1 MPGYYAD
8 NAYNRRMGRAGLPKG
23 SMPISR
29 EGVFLTPRT
38 YTSNT
43 SVDSPSRFTAHRRDS
58 SIDSGIGSSFSSP
71 FNSPQR
77 TPDRNDVSW
86 SDEYNKWTQLKI
98 HKEDQKIAS
107 KHEQQ
112 WQVNLTDEILMRELQ
127 QLQLEEIEKWTEF
140 KMKTEK
146 EKEDI
151 FRRNQN
157 EDLHSRKKKFSL
169 NLVELQHEEMEK
181 WTIWLSK
188 VEYEAEERKKR
199 QKHASEMNTPSSE
212 FQQFCQRTADETWT
226 GWRNPTDQEKTDEM
240 PNNQVPYSFC
250 YQQDLVYGTPTNVNL
265 EAPKDEA
272 WTKWRNPANLETP
285 NVMPSHQGPFSYQEN
300 TVAGTTTNVNL
311 QTPTDEMWTRWR
323 NTTDLNTTN
332 VIPNN
337 QDPYS
342 YQNYT
347 VPGTMTNPQGQ
358 CGNQAL
364 LEQMPESTLMSQHN
378 ESTSEFQN
386 TTNIGPEY
394 QESMRFIHTGIE
406 NFDLRSN
413 TADENVDNALNKTTL
428 DSSPHSDFTNDNYE
442 QNLKP
447 STSYQVSSSHYLA
460 DTNRPKP
467 VQKKKSR
474 TTYNDA
480 LKARRKSN
488 DHGKEIR
495 FSHPEHSLKLQTS
508 AINERQF
515 KNSRHKALNDR
526 KDMTKQESKIESY
539 TMKGYTGI
547 VVDFEKI
554 EMIQTLSVQGY
565 VKKHIARWNDTI
577 VVAKMNDVHKVSER
591 TTTKFQ
597 DEILFS
603 SAIKHSNIVNYLGA
617 SIVHPNLCILTE
629 FMQTN
634 LYEALHIEEDIK
646 FLEWEKVKLMQ
657 HVASG
662 LEYLHKKDIVHCNL
676 EPLNVLL
683 HYTPGSSLVA
693 KLSDFSHS
701 VKMLN
706 ETEEKYMRADQK
718 SRYSAPEVLCEDY
731 VNMKFLKMAD
741 VYSFSL
747 IIFEVIFEQ
756 EPFQTLD
763 ISEVE
768 KQIRE
773 SGVEVLQEVSQDPKW
788 THTVPSEGM
797 RGNPWKINTGT
808 EDHRECTGHARESFK
823 TVPTGRDILGY
834 RDNQG
839 FSQGSY
845 GMTNDYGYNYR
856 GDNTVTRGNYSR
868 NKSYSS
874 NKKPATFDGT
884 SSWQDYLVH
893 FEMVAEINGWD
904 NISKALELATCLRGS
919 TWAILS
925 DLRPELMRSF
935 THLVTALAS
944 RFQPSNQAELYRAQ
958 MKSTTREKGQSLP
971 ELAQDI
977 KKLTRLAYPT
987 APMEVREQ
995 LARDCFIDS
1004 LNDADLES
1012 AIFQGQPISIDDS
1025 VRIGLE
1031 FEAFANGHRRKFNNR
1046 AG

>member
-1 MPGYYAD
+1 MSGYYAD

-38 YTSNT
+38 YTSNSYTRLDRELSQFSSFSGLLNSYRSSDSDSGFGSSFSSSFSSPRQNPSHSDAGTSFSSPRQNLSHSDGGTSFSSPRQNT
-43 SVDSPSRFTAHRRDS
+43 SVDSPSRFTAHLRDS

-98 HKEDQKIAS
+98 HEEDEKIAS

-112 WQVNLTDEILMRELQ
+112 WQVMNLTDEILMRELQ
-127 QLQLEEIEKWTEF
+127 QLQVEEIEKWTEF

-169 NLVELQHEEMEK
+169 NLVELQQEEMEK

-212 FQQFCQRTADETWT
+212 FQQFCQRTTDETWT

-250 YQQDLVYGTPTNVNL
+250 YQQNLVYGTPTNVNL
-265 EAPKDEA
+265 EAPKDET
-272 WTKWRNPANLETP
+272 WTKWRNPADLETP
-285 NVMPSHQGPFSYQEN
+285 NVLPSHQGPFSYQEN
-300 TVAGTTTNVNL
+300 TVAGTTTNLNL

-323 NTTDLNTTN
+323 NTTDLDTTN
-332 VIPNN
+332 VIPNIG
-337 QDPYS
+337 PYS

-347 VPGTMTNPQGQ
+347 VPGTMTNPQTSENDIWTRWRNTNDHEITEQNRQCFSNQQTLSGKMTNLNLQDQ

-364 LEQMPESTLMSQHN
+364 LEQMPESTLMSQHH
-378 ESTSEFQN
+378 ESKQGFQN
-386 TTNIGPEY
+386 ITNKGSEY
-394 QESMRFIHTGIE
+394 QETMRFIHTGIE
-406 NFDLRSN
+406 NFDLQSN
-413 TADENVDNALNKTTL
+413 TEDENVDNTLNKTTL
-428 DSSPHSDFTNDNYE
+428 DSSPHSDFTNDNYV

-447 STSYQVSSSHYLA
+447 STSYQVGSSHYLA
-460 DTNRPKP
+460 DTHRPKP

-474 TTYNDA
+474 TTNNDA
-480 LKARRKSN
+480 SSSYLKARRKSN

-495 FSHPEHSLKLQTS
+495 FSHPEHSLKLHTS

-526 KDMTKQESKIESY
+526 KDMTKTKSKIASY

-547 VVDFEKI
+547 VVDVENI
-554 EMIQTLSVQGY
+554 EMIRPLSVQGFC
-565 VKKHIARWNDTI
+565 IAQWNDTI
-577 VVAKMNDVHKVSER
+577 VVAKMIDVLKVSER

-597 DEILFS
+597 DEILLS
-603 SAIKHSNIVNYLGA
+603 SAIEHSNIVKFLGA
-617 SIVHPNLCILTE
+617 SIIHPNLCILTE

-634 LYEALHIEEDIK
+634 LYEALHIKENIK

-657 HVASG
+657 QVASG
-662 LEYLHKKDIVHCNL
+662 LEYLHKKDIAHCNL
-676 EPLNVLL
+676 ETLNVLL

-693 KLSDFSHS
+693 KLRDFSHS

-763 ISEVE
+763 ISEAE

-773 SGVEVLQEVSQDPKW
+773 SGLTPTIPRNVCVNKTLLSFIVSGWNRDPTQRPTIRHFANYCLGMDHIYTKSNTQDKNITIYFYFCLCFIGFLCLDEFIFDIMSTCSIVMLFMFVLSC
-788 THTVPSEGM
+788 
-797 RGNPWKINTGT
+797 I
-808 EDHRECTGHARESFK
+808 
-823 TVPTGRDILGY
+823 ILF
-834 RDNQG
+834 R
-839 FSQGSY
+839 
-845 GMTNDYGYNYR
+845 
-856 GDNTVTRGNYSR
+856 
-868 NKSYSS
+868 SS
-874 NKKPATFDGT
+874 
-884 SSWQDYLVH
+884 SV
-893 FEMVAEINGWD
+893 
-904 NISKALELATCLRGS
+904 
-919 TWAILS
+919 
-925 DLRPELMRSF
+925 
-935 THLVTALAS
+935 
-944 RFQPSNQAELYRAQ
+944 
-958 MKSTTREKGQSLP
+958 
-971 ELAQDI
+971 
-977 KKLTRLAYPT
+977 KLTNTR
-987 APMEVREQ
+987 
-995 LARDCFIDS
+995 C
-1004 LNDADLES
+1004 
-1012 AIFQGQPISIDDS
+1012 
-1025 VRIGLE
+1025 
-1031 FEAFANGHRRKFNNR
+1031 
-1046 AG
+1046 

>member
-1 MPGYYAD
+1 MSGYYAD

-38 YTSNT
+38 YTSNSYTRLDRELSQFSSFSGLLNSYRSSDSDSGFGSSFSSSFSSPRQNPSHSDAGTSFSSPRQNLSHSDGGTSFSSPRQNT
-43 SVDSPSRFTAHRRDS
+43 SVDSPSRFTAHLRDS

-98 HKEDQKIAS
+98 HEEDEKIAS

-112 WQVNLTDEILMRELQ
+112 WQVMNLTDEILMRELQ
-127 QLQLEEIEKWTEF
+127 QLQVEEIEKWTEF

-169 NLVELQHEEMEK
+169 NLVELQQEEMEK

-212 FQQFCQRTADETWT
+212 FQQFCQD
-226 GWRNPTDQEKTDEM
+226 
-240 PNNQVPYSFC
+240 
-250 YQQDLVYGTPTNVNL
+250 
-265 EAPKDEA
+265 
-272 WTKWRNPANLETP
+272 
-285 NVMPSHQGPFSYQEN
+285 
-300 TVAGTTTNVNL
+300 
-311 QTPTDEMWTRWR
+311 
-323 NTTDLNTTN
+323 
-332 VIPNN
+332 
-337 QDPYS
+337 
-342 YQNYT
+342 
-347 VPGTMTNPQGQ
+347 Q

-364 LEQMPESTLMSQHN
+364 LEQMPESTLMSQHH
-378 ESTSEFQN
+378 ESKQGFQN
-386 TTNIGPEY
+386 ITNKGSEY
-394 QESMRFIHTGIE
+394 QETMRFIHTGIE
-406 NFDLRSN
+406 NFDLQSN
-413 TADENVDNALNKTTL
+413 TEDENVDNTLNKTTL
-428 DSSPHSDFTNDNYE
+428 DSSPHSDFTNDNYV

-447 STSYQVSSSHYLA
+447 STSYQVGSSHYLA
-460 DTNRPKP
+460 DTHRPKP

-474 TTYNDA
+474 TTNNDA
-480 LKARRKSN
+480 SSSYLKARRKSN

-495 FSHPEHSLKLQTS
+495 FSHPEHSLKLHTS

-526 KDMTKQESKIESY
+526 KDMTKTKSKIASY

-547 VVDFEKI
+547 VVDVENI
-554 EMIQTLSVQGY
+554 EMIRPLSVQGFC
-565 VKKHIARWNDTI
+565 IAQWNDTI
-577 VVAKMNDVHKVSER
+577 VVAKMIDVLKVSER

-597 DEILFS
+597 DEILLS
-603 SAIKHSNIVNYLGA
+603 SAIEHSNIVKFLGA
-617 SIVHPNLCILTE
+617 SIIHPNLCILTE

-634 LYEALHIEEDIK
+634 LYEALHIKENIK

-657 HVASG
+657 QVASG
-662 LEYLHKKDIVHCNL
+662 LEYLHKKDIAHCNL
-676 EPLNVLL
+676 ETLNVLL

-693 KLSDFSHS
+693 KLRDFSHS

-763 ISEVE
+763 ISEAE

-773 SGVEVLQEVSQDPKW
+773 SGLTPTIPRNVCVNKTLLSFIVSGWNRDPTQRPTIRHFANYCLGMDHIYTKSNTQDKNITIYFYFCLCFIGFLCLDEFIFDIMSTCSIVMLFMFVLSC
-788 THTVPSEGM
+788 
-797 RGNPWKINTGT
+797 I
-808 EDHRECTGHARESFK
+808 
-823 TVPTGRDILGY
+823 ILF
-834 RDNQG
+834 R
-839 FSQGSY
+839 
-845 GMTNDYGYNYR
+845 
-856 GDNTVTRGNYSR
+856 
-868 NKSYSS
+868 SS
-874 NKKPATFDGT
+874 
-884 SSWQDYLVH
+884 SV
-893 FEMVAEINGWD
+893 
-904 NISKALELATCLRGS
+904 
-919 TWAILS
+919 
-925 DLRPELMRSF
+925 
-935 THLVTALAS
+935 
-944 RFQPSNQAELYRAQ
+944 
-958 MKSTTREKGQSLP
+958 
-971 ELAQDI
+971 
-977 KKLTRLAYPT
+977 KLTNTR
-987 APMEVREQ
+987 
-995 LARDCFIDS
+995 C
-1004 LNDADLES
+1004 
-1012 AIFQGQPISIDDS
+1012 
-1025 VRIGLE
+1025 
-1031 FEAFANGHRRKFNNR
+1031 
-1046 AG
+1046 

>member
-8 NAYNRRMGRAGLPKG
+8 NAYNRRIGRAGLPKG
-23 SMPISR
+23 SMPVSR
-29 EGVFLTPRT
+29 EGVFLTSSFSSPRQ
-38 YTSNT
+38 NT
-43 SVDSPSRFTAHRRDS
+43 SVDSPSRFTAHLRDS

-77 TPDRNDVSW
+77 TPDRTDVSW
-86 SDEYNKWTQLKI
+86 FDEYNKWTQLKI
-98 HKEDQKIAS
+98 HKADEKIAS

-112 WQVNLTDEILMRELQ
+112 WQFMNLTDEILMRELQ

-151 FRRNQN
+151 CRRNQH
-157 EDLHSRKKKFSL
+157 EDLHCRKKKFSL
-169 NLVELQHEEMEK
+169 NLVELQQEEMEK

-188 VEYEAEERKKR
+188 VEYEEERKKR
-199 QKHASEMNTPSSE
+199 QKHDSEINTPSSE

-240 PNNQVPYSFC
+240 PNNQGPYSFC
-250 YQQDLVYGTPTNVNL
+250 YQQNLVYGTPTNVNL
-265 EAPKDEA
+265 EAPKDET
-272 WTKWRNPANLETP
+272 WTKWRNPADLETP
-285 NVMPSHQGPFSYQEN
+285 NIMPSHQGPFSYQEN
-300 TVAGTTTNVNL
+300 TVAGTTKNVNL
-311 QTPTDEMWTRWR
+311 
-323 NTTDLNTTN
+323 
-332 VIPNN
+332 
-337 QDPYS
+337 
-342 YQNYT
+342 
-347 VPGTMTNPQGQ
+347 QGQ

-364 LEQMPESTLMSQHN
+364 LEQMPESTLMSQHH

-394 QESMRFIHTGIE
+394 QETMRFIHTGIE

-428 DSSPHSDFTNDNYE
+428 DSSPHSDFTNDNYV

-515 KNSRHKALNDR
+515 KNSRHKALHDR

-554 EMIQTLSVQGY
+554 EMIQTLSVQGLC
-565 VKKHIARWNDTI
+565 KKHIARWNDTI

-747 IIFEVIFEQ
+747 IIFEVIFDQ

-773 SGVEVLQEVSQDPKW
+773 SGLTPTIPRNVCVNKTLLSFIVSGWNRDPTQRPTIRHFANYCLGMDHIYTKSNTQDKDITIYFYFFLCFIAVLCLDEF
-788 THTVPSEGM
+788 
-797 RGNPWKINTGT
+797 I
-808 EDHRECTGHARESFK
+808 F
-823 TVPTGRDILGY
+823 DIMSTCSIVMLFMFVLSCIILF
-834 RDNQG
+834 R
-839 FSQGSY
+839 
-845 GMTNDYGYNYR
+845 
-856 GDNTVTRGNYSR
+856 
-868 NKSYSS
+868 SS
-874 NKKPATFDGT
+874 
-884 SSWQDYLVH
+884 S
-893 FEMVAEINGWD
+893 I
-904 NISKALELATCLRGS
+904 
-919 TWAILS
+919 
-925 DLRPELMRSF
+925 
-935 THLVTALAS
+935 
-944 RFQPSNQAELYRAQ
+944 
-958 MKSTTREKGQSLP
+958 
-971 ELAQDI
+971 
-977 KKLTRLAYPT
+977 KLT
-987 APMEVREQ
+987 
-995 LARDCFIDS
+995 
-1004 LNDADLES
+1004 N
-1012 AIFQGQPISIDDS
+1012 
-1025 VRIGLE
+1025 
-1031 FEAFANGHRRKFNNR
+1031 RKC
-1046 AG
+1046 